1 MSMDTVSTGPATTE
15 PATAAGDGRR
25 ASVVV
30 GVDGSPGS
38 RAALGYAVTAAARR
52 GGALQVV
59 ATFGLE
65 GARVGNHPI
74 GVPPLATVRADLDAR
89 VRALVDDVRAGP
101 ALRAV
106 PGTGDVPIAVV
117 VSGGPAAPRL
127 VDDSTDAD
135 LLVVGSRGRGA
146 VRSVLLGSVA
156 LHCVTHAHCPVVV
169 VHPAAAGHRP
179 ERTVVV
185 GIDGSAASRAALVA
199 ALDEAARLATDVVA
213 VTTFELVDRWTA
225 LSAMPPPDADQ
236 IRSAVQSGA
245 EAMVDEVVAEHRAR
259 QNGRAPA
266 VRAVVVEGPAV
277 DVLIEWAADAEL
289 LVVGSRGHGEL
300 RGLLVGS
307 VALACAMHGA
317 GPVMV
322 VHPQPARTAVASA
335 PAAV

>member
-1 MSMDTVSTGPATTE
+1 MSMDAASTDLATTDPATT
-15 PATAAGDGRR
+15 AGGRR
-25 ASVVV
+25 ASVLV

-38 RAALGYAVTAAARR
+38 RAALGYALTAAARR
-52 GGALQVV
+52 DGVLKVV

-65 GARVGNHPI
+65 GVRVGDHPI
-74 GVPPLATVRADLDAR
+74 GVPPLGTVRAVLDAR
-89 VRALVDDVRAGP
+89 VRALVDEVRADP
-101 ALRAV
+101 AVRAV
-106 PGTGDVPIAVV
+106 PGAEGVAAVVV

-169 VHPAAAGHRP
+169 VHPAAAGHRQ

-185 GIDGSAASRAALVA
+185 GIDGSPASRAALVA
-199 ALDEAARLATDVVA
+199 ALDEAARLATDVAA

-225 LSAMPPPDADQ
+225 LSAMPAPDADQ

-245 EAMVDEVVAEHRAR
+245 EAMVDEAVAEHRAR
-259 QNGRAPA
+259 HDGRAPS
-266 VRAVVVEGPAV
+266 VRAVVAEGRAV
-277 DVLIEWAADAEL
+277 DVLIQWTADAAL

-322 VHPQPARTAVASA
+322 VHPQPARTAVPASA
-335 PAAV
+335 TAAV